1 MALLDS
7 RRNKKPSRFIRQ
19 AGLLGA
25 VPAVLLVS
33 PLLGFFGGR
42 WADEKLG
49 TEPYLMIAGIVLGFG
64 AAGVETYHLVKKAS
78 EIEKEDDAEQ

>member
-1 MALLDS
+1 M
-7 RRNKKPSRFIRQ
+7 RQ
-19 AGLLGA
+19 TGLLGT
-25 VPAVLLVS
+25 VPAILIVS

-42 WADEKLG
+42 WVDERWG

-64 AAGVETYHLVKKAS
+64 AAGVETYHLVKRAS